1 MQVNKIVEQM
11 DGLISS
17 GRGAEAQ
24 ALLEQGIRRAMEEKD
39 DAALLTL
46 LNEMIGY
53 TRETS
58 RVEDSYRYADAAL
71 ALMEQMGIG
80 ETTAYAT
87 TLLNIANAYRAGGR
101 LADSLARYEE
111 VIALYEKQLDQNDML
126 FASLYNNISLLY
138 QEMGD
143 FSKAKESEL
152 KALAIVKQNDDVYFE
167 EAVTCANLAASCLQ
181 LGEDDTAA
189 EYFEHAI
196 SIFETRGIRDSHY
209 AAALSS
215 MGTFYYRRRDFERA
229 ADCFERAMA
238 AVKDSLGE
246 NEYYHRLAENL
257 AACRHAVREEPLSGL
272 ALCRLFYE
280 KYGKPM
286 LEAKFSGELDKIAV
300 GLVGEGSDCF
310 GFDDKISRDH
320 DWGPGFAIWISEET
334 DAKIGDALRAAY
346 DALPKEFM
354 GAVRMESPQGKGRV
368 GVCTVRSFYERIL
381 GAEHCRNLTKTVTA
395 GDFAWAD
402 LSDEALAA
410 ATNGEVFYDGEGVF
424 SAIRRVLREGCPER
438 LWYLKLA
445 EACAKFSQALPYNYE
460 RMSKRG
466 DSVAALLAKAE
477 GLRQAMKLVYYMD
490 GEYPPHDKWLY
501 AGIAGKQDC
510 GQIADILR
518 KLGDAGELPGVGEL
532 TEMLG
537 GLLADRLYEKDYV
550 GVKEPYLAYYV
561 PELLEKAALSEESIE
576 ELAQKI
582 AKEEFAAFDKVRNEG
597 GRASCQN
604 DWYTFSIMRR
614 SQYLTWSKNML
625 LQYFCDFRQAEQNGR
640 NLIEEKYGRMMES
653 TAPERY
659 AEIADRIPA
668 VPEEKKQI
676 IEAIVQIQVGFMEAF
691 AARYPHLAANARTIH
706 TYDDREYDTSYET
719 YLRGELGTYSDKMLT
734 MYGRFVVQLAKEGKN
749 LAEMTM
755 ENSARLYGY
764 ESLEAAEE
772 KMPL

>member
-1 MQVNKIVEQM
+1 MQVNEIVEQM

-24 ALLEQGIRRAMEEKD
+24 ALLEQGICRAMEEKD

-181 LGEDDTAA
+181 LGEDDLAA
-189 EYFEHAI
+189 GYFEHAI

-215 MGTFYYRRRDFERA
+215 MGTFYYRQRDFERA
-229 ADCFERAMA
+229 ADCFEKAMA
-238 AVKDSLGE
+238 AVKESLGE
-246 NEYYHRLAENL
+246 NEYFHRLAENL

-286 LEAKFSGELDKIAV
+286 LEAKFSEDLDKIAV

-320 DWGPGFAIWISEET
+320 DWGPGFAIWIPEET

-395 GDFAWAD
+395 GDFAWEELA
-402 LSDEALAA
+402 DEALAA

-424 SAIRRVLREGCPER
+424 SAIRKVLREGCPER
-438 LWYLKLA
+438 IWYLKLA

-460 RMSKRG
+460 RMSGRG

-510 GQIADILR
+510 GQIADVLR
-518 KLGDAGELPGVGEL
+518 ELGDAGEVPGVGEV
-532 TEMLG
+532 TEKLG
-537 GLLADRLYEKDYV
+537 SLLADRLYEKDYV
-550 GVKEPYLAYYV
+550 GVREPYLAYYV
-561 PELLEKAALSEESIE
+561 PELLGKAALSEESIE

-625 LQYFCDFRQAEQNGR
+625 LQYLCDFRQAEQNGR